1 MLDVEIDGVR
11 TRVPQC
17 TCGKC
22 IVRRQR
28 KNEDPSIP
36 YNKDLQSVYTS
47 DYPAKRP
54 IKDKGFLNRAKLT
67 GFQNSYKET
76 LPGGLTSTM
85 KGDYVPYD
93 VNLENPK
100 KTTYEIYSGPFTGP
114 TTNDVNYLNWGS
126 SGAEK
131 IKTTKF
137 PEIKIPLRGNTN
149 YNENYI
155 KYPTEQYKMREPYK
169 MTDSQKPHG
178 KLADDT
184 TYNTDYVPHELS
196 NERFKPL
203 QNSNFISAENPPDNF
218 DTTYRINYIDYDD
231 KMCRLRKYL
240 NARGMRYLVI

>member
-22 IVRRQR
+22 IVRRQ
-28 KNEDPSIP
+28 KKLEDPSIP
-36 YNKDLQSVYTS
+36 YNKDLSSIYTS
-47 DYPAKRP
+47 DYPPKNP

-93 VNLENPK
+93 VNLSDPK
-100 KTTYEIYSGPFTGP
+100 KNTYDIYSGPFTGP
-114 TTNDVNYLNWGS
+114 TTNEVNYLNWGS
-126 SGAEK
+126 SGAPK
-131 IKTTKF
+131 IKASTY
-137 PEIKIPLRGNTN
+137 PEIKIPLRGDSN

-155 KYPTEQYKMREPYK
+155 KHPTENYKMREPFRPI
-169 MTDSQKPHG
+169 DSQKPHG

-184 TYNTDYVPHELS
+184 TYNTDYIPRESDHEK
-196 NERFKPL
+196 FKPL
-203 QNSNFISAENPPDNF
+203 QNNNFISAENPPDNF

-240 NARGMRYLVI
+240 NARGMRYLVV

>member
-1 MLDVEIDGVR
+1 MLEVEINGVK
-11 TRVPQC
+11 TLVPQC

-22 IVRRQR
+22 IVRG
-28 KNEDPSIP
+28 KKDLEDPSIP
-36 YNKDLQSVYTS
+36 YNKDLSSIYTS
-47 DYPAKRP
+47 DYPPKKP

-85 KGDYVPYD
+85 KGDYIPYD
-93 VNLENPK
+93 TNLAQPK
-100 KTTYEIYSGPFTGP
+100 KTTFDIYSGPFVGP
-114 TTNDVNYLNWGS
+114 TTNEVNYLNWGS
-126 SGAEK
+126 SSAPK
-131 IKTTKF
+131 SKASTF
-137 PEIKIPLRGNTN
+137 PEIKIPLRGDSN

-155 KYPTEQYKMREPYK
+155 KHPNENYKMREPFRPI
-169 MTDSQKPHG
+169 DSQKPHG

-184 TYNTDYVPHELS
+184 TYNTDYIPRES
-196 NERFKPL
+196 DNEKFKPL
-203 QNSNFISAENPPDNF
+203 KSNNFISADNPPDNF

>member
-28 KNEDPSIP
+28 KMEDPSIP
-36 YNKDLQSVYTS
+36 YNKDLSSIYTS
-47 DYPAKRP
+47 DYLPKNP
-54 IKDKGFLNRAKLT
+54 IKDKGYLNRAKLT

-85 KGDYVPYD
+85 KGDYIPYD
-93 VNLENPK
+93 VNIAQPK
-100 KTTYEIYSGPFTGP
+100 KSTFDIYSGPFVGP

-126 SGAEK
+126 SGAGK
-131 IKTTKF
+131 SKVSTF
-137 PEIKIPLRGNTN
+137 PDIKIPLRGDSN

-155 KYPTEQYKMREPYK
+155 KHPNENYKMREPFRPI
-169 MTDSQKPHG
+169 DSQKPHG
-178 KLADDT
+178 KLNDDT
-184 TYNTDYVPHELS
+184 TYNTDYIPRES
-196 NERFKPL
+196 DNEKFKPL
-203 QNSNFISAENPPDNF
+203 QNNNFISADNPPDNF

>member
-1 MLDVEIDGVR
+1 MLEVEINGVK
-11 TRVPQC
+11 TLVPQC

-22 IVRRQR
+22 IVRG
-28 KNEDPSIP
+28 KKDLVDPSIP
-36 YNKDLQSVYTS
+36 YNKDLSSIYTS
-47 DYPAKRP
+47 DYPPKNP

-85 KGDYVPYD
+85 KGDYIPYD
-93 VNLENPK
+93 VSKDQPK
-100 KTTYEIYSGPFTGP
+100 KTSFDIYSGPFTGP
-114 TTNDVNYLNWGS
+114 TTNEVNYLNWGS
-126 SGAEK
+126 SSAPK
-131 IKTTKF
+131 NKASTF
-137 PEIKIPLRGNTN
+137 PEIKIPLRGDSN

-155 KYPTEQYKMREPYK
+155 KHPNESYKMREPFRPI
-169 MTDSQKPHG
+169 DSQKPHG

-184 TYNTDYVPHELS
+184 TYNTDYIPRES
-196 NERFKPL
+196 DNEKFKPL
-203 QNSNFISAENPPDNF
+203 KNNNFISADNPPDNF